1 MAYNFFYI
9 LKNYDERDFY
19 YYEYLSILSII
30 HTQEN
35 YNIIIYRINNVN
47 GKYYNLLKNNSNI
60 CFRDIDIYMDSFN
73 DKSNNYD
80 KFKYSLIN
88 TVGGIYVDFSVIFVS
103 SIKQLYSK
111 HLINYNDKLIGGS
124 IINYF
129 LKNKN
134 IFKNFYDYVYNNKN
148 KFNKDDE
155 NSNNNI
161 T

>member
-9 LKNYDERDFY
+9 LKNNDERDFY

-47 GKYYNLLKNNSNI
+47 GKYYNLLKYNSNI
-60 CFRDIDIYMDSFN
+60 CFRDINIYVDNFN

-88 TVGGIYVDFSVIFVS
+88 TVGGIYVDFNVIFVS
-103 SIKQLYSK
+103 SIKHFYSK
-111 HLINYNDKLIGGS
+111 HLFISHCYSVLPLDAVPAPRALAPPLLCNSSLVLSTFQYS
-124 IINYF
+124 VF
-129 LKNKN
+129 L
-134 IFKNFYDYVYNNKN
+134 
-148 KFNKDDE
+148 
-155 NSNNNI
+155 
-161 T
+161 